1 MLKSMSVALLAA
13 SILAA
18 PAFAAGPAK
27 TETPAKPNQ
36 ITGSTTGTGKADA
49 TKTDATKT
57 DATKSDATKP
67 GGMQSGNKA
76 NEMKPADGKGKGKPH
91 ASLLRHTHRHTA
103 HLRHHDKVKVSH
115 AISHKKVSF
124 KRVTPATR
132 RG

>member
-18 PAFAAGPAK
+18 PAFAAGPVK
-27 TETPAKPNQ
+27 TDTPAKPNQ
-36 ITGSTTGTGKADA
+36 ITGSTTGTGKA
-49 TKTDATKT
+49 DATKT

>member
-1 MLKSMSVALLAA
+1 MLKTMSIALLAA

-27 TETPAKPNQ
+27 TDASAKSTQ
-36 ITGSTTGTGKADA
+36 TTGTSTGK
-49 TKTDATKT
+49 TEINKSEINKTDASKTT
-57 DATKSDATKP
+57 DA
-67 GGMQSGNKA
+67 KA
-76 NEMKPADGKGKGKPH
+76 GSAQTGDKTNEMKPTVGKAKGKPH

-103 HLRHHDKVKVSH
+103 HLRHHDKVKVQH
-115 AISHKKVSF
+115 ASAAAHKKVSL